1 MIDNGTWDRVI
12 SLLTRIAQALEAL
25 SGSAPLTAPDWGATP
40 TFWLRR
46 VAGRTVIEPVLH
58 RHQVRLEDL
67 RAIDVQK
74 ARVVANTEQFLAGL
88 PANNVLLTGA
98 RGCGKSSLVKAVFNA
113 YADRGLRLIEVDK
126 ENLTELPRLLAL
138 VAEAPWRFLIFI
150 DDLSFE
156 PGEAAY
162 KTLKSLLDGSVLAQP
177 ENVLIYATSNR
188 RHLMPEYLAENEAT
202 RHVGEEVHPSESI
215 EEKVSL
221 SERFGLWVSFYPFGQ
236 EAYLAIVANWL
247 RRFGASD
254 EEIAA
259 AQQEALLWAIERGS
273 RSGRVA
279 WQFACEWIGHK
290 RLGQGQR

>member
-1 MIDNGTWDRVI
+1 MIDDGTWDRVI
-12 SLLTRIAQALEAL
+12 PLLTRIAQALEAL
-25 SGSAPLTAPDWGATP
+25 SGAAPLTAPDWGATP

-46 VAGRTVIEPVLH
+46 VAGRTVIDPVVH
-58 RHQVRLEDL
+58 RHRVQLADL
-67 RAIDVQK
+67 CAIDAQK

-98 RGCGKSSLVKAVFNA
+98 RGCGKSSLVKAVLNA
-113 YADRGLRLIEVDK
+113 YADRGLRLIEVEKGD
-126 ENLTELPRLLAL
+126 LIELPRLLAL

-162 KTLKSLLDGSVLAQP
+162 KTLKSVLDGSVWAQP

-202 RHVGEEVHPSESI
+202 RHVGEEVHPAESI

-221 SERFGLWVSFYPFGQ
+221 SDRFGLWVSFYPFNQ
-236 EAYLAIVANWL
+236 DEYLAIVSTWL
-247 RRFGASD
+247 RHFGASD
-254 EEIAA
+254 DEIAA
-259 AQQEALLWAIERGS
+259 ARQEALLWAIERGS

-279 WQFACEWIGHK
+279 WQFACDWIGRQ
-290 RLGQGQR
+290 RLGQGR